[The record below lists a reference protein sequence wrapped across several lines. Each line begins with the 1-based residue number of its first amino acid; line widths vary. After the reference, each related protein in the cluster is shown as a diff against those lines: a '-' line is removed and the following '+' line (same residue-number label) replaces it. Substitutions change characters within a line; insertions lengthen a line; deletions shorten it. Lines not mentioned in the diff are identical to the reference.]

1 MHHAD
6 ADSPGRRAAS
16 GQHLLRLAVALGC
29 ALALALPTV
38 ADDRAAPGGRAPARQ
53 RVIVGGDQSYPP
65 YEFLDQQGRPAGFN
79 VDLTRAVARTVGLEV
94 EFRLGRWAD
103 MRRALETGEI
113 DALQGMSFSEQRAKE
128 VDFTPPSL
136 IVHHAIFARR
146 GDRPVRSLADL
157 AGKEVL
163 VLRSGIM
170 HDTLRREHPDVK
182 VVPADT
188 HADVL
193 RQLAAGKH
201 DYAVMAKLPGLYLV
215 RELGLSNLTAMDQP
229 AAVERYGYAV
239 RRGNEA
245 LAARLAEGLAIVRN
259 TGEYQSMSEAWL
271 GVLEPRGPTVQQVLR
286 WGAFVLVPLVLLLAT
301 MAAWSRTLHRQVTL
315 RTADLTREIAERRQ
329 KEEELRSNQQQL
341 LQADKM
347 AALGVLVSGVAHEI
361 NNPNGL
367 ILLDL
372 QVLDD
377 VLRDATPIL
386 DAHARANGDYTL
398 GSLRWSRLREAMPSM
413 VSDALDA
420 SRRVKRIVEDL
431 KDFARQESPELRD
444 GVSIDEVARTA
455 ARLVE
460 ALVKKSTERFEVA
473 LERGLPPVRGNP
485 QRLEQVLVN
494 LLVNACQALPDRSH
508 GIRLRTFLDAGRG
521 AVCVEVRDEGVGID
535 PQHLPRLTDPFFT
548 TKRDHGG
555 TGLGLAVS
563 AGIVKEH
570 GGTLEFESAP
580 GQGTAARVVLP
591 VARKEAA

>member
-1 MHHAD
+1 MLHAD
-6 ADSPGRRAAS
+6 ADPPGRRAS
-16 GQHLLRLAVALGC
+16 TGQHLLRASVALGC
-29 ALALALPTV
+29 ALALAAPAV
-38 ADDRAAPGGRAPARQ
+38 AADGAPSGRAPARE

-103 MRRALETGEI
+103 MRRALESGEI
-113 DALQGMSFSEQRAKE
+113 DALQGMSFSEERARE

-136 IVHHAIFARR
+136 IVHHAIFARK

-170 HDTLRREHPDVK
+170 HDTLRREHPEVK

-193 RQLAAGKH
+193 RQLAAGRH
-201 DYAVMAKLPGLYLV
+201 DYAVMAKLPGLYLI
-215 RELGLSNLTAMDQP
+215 REMGLSKLTAMDQP
-229 AAVERYGYAV
+229 AAVERYGFAV

-259 TGEYQSMSEAWL
+259 TGEYQAMSEAWL
-271 GVLEPRGPTVQQVLR
+271 GVLEPRGPSVQQMLR
-286 WGAFVLVPLVLLLAT
+286 WGAFVVIPLVLLLAT
-301 MAAWSRTLHRQVTL
+301 MAAWSRTLHRQVAV
-315 RTADLTREIAERRQ
+315 RTADLTREIAERKQ
-329 KEEELRSNQQQL
+329 KEEELRANQQQL

-386 DAHARANGDYTL
+386 DAHAREQGDYTL
-398 GSLRWSRLREAMPSM
+398 GSLRWSRLREALPGM
-413 VSDALDA
+413 VSDALGA

-431 KDFARQESPELRD
+431 KDFARQGPPELRD
-444 GVSIDEVARTA
+444 GVSIDEVVGAT

-460 ALVKKSTERFEVA
+460 ALVKKSTDRFEVQLA
-473 LERGLPPVRGNP
+473 PGLPAIRGSP

-494 LLVNACQALPDRSH
+494 LLVNACQALPDRSR
-508 GIRLRTFLDAGRG
+508 GIRLRTYVDAAKG
-521 AVCVEVRDEGVGID
+521 AVCVEVRDEGVGIE
-535 PQHLPRLTDPFFT
+535 PEHLARLTDPFFT
-548 TKRDHGG
+548 TKRDTGG

-580 GQGTAARVVLP
+580 GQGTTVRMLLP
-591 VARKEAA
+591 VPRREAA